1 MSYYQGEEPSH
12 KFVEFVVVKRP
23 GILSLFPE
31 AIILFE
37 SSTREFTVQVG
48 YKIGAARHNN
58 GRLLSIVTTTGATV
72 IIYRKERG
80 NIENRYKVITGDGHV
95 LKATRKHLQ
104 S

>member
-37 SSTREFTVQVG
+37 SSTRG
-48 YKIGAARHNN
+48 INN
-58 GRLLSIVTTTGATV
+58 YELISHRLKSF
-72 IIYRKERG
+72 
-80 NIENRYKVITGDGHV
+80 
-95 LKATRKHLQ
+95 Q
-104 S
+104 